1 MNEDEDIR
9 GGGTDEQIYQAY
21 KEAKINEQKDP
32 RTDEKFLEQRAKE
45 KEEKSLEPPTPIEE
59 GPFGAK
65 VRSSLFKAAESGQL
79 VPILGAKYGPAG
91 AKAGG
96 IITAGANFFDI
107 FLSPDKDGNLR
118 IDPKIQDALPYISSM
133 ILDDKKFL
141 PKDDTKGALPEGDET
156 NFLSRV
162 FSTGR
167 GGEINKAIS
176 QYLQSMM
183 TKYGIKGPRKNNPPP
198 EKIRNLLGIGGTQDK
213 PVQLTLVQSL
223 VDSIVNDQQ
232 VGSKYQQALTYGNVN
247 SAIEQL
253 SEEDLTP
260 EEKIKYAQQN
270 VPESSIDIEDY
281 VKNFGSS
288 LISRKALH
296 VNLVKPF
303 QQKYGASDAA
313 VERYVDITN
322 RTVKDIKSTIA
333 YLNYKYKETLPTA
346 EINDIAADMSL
357 LFGQDIRPETID
369 SIIKGQGGEI
379 LFQTQGMKNRK
390 QAPFS
395 IKTRED
401 LLKVYNSRLQLLN
414 KHGAFDAGHV
424 YAADQLLK
432 DHKVSNASMFDNL
445 APEIRA
451 SILTFVSKPEL
462 KKLIEGQLTEGEDY
476 LIKIIGNRSK
486 KAGGD
491 PADKIFE
498 RLYGNAYGL
507 EEDFKNFLFPE
518 MNIAN
523 MIDADLKPRFGRQ
536 YTKRVKEILDRF
548 KGTKGSPSLKVGEG
562 SLNAIRR
569 MAMAEIL
576 QDYVKV
582 PSAGLTD
589 EDVRYQNQLKSMVN
603 FFDLLLERDFVNI
616 DTGELYRGDEE
627 SGGGYALTL
636 DDVLNER

>member
-9 GGGTDEQIYQAY
+9 GGATDEQIYQAY
-21 KEAKINEQKDP
+21 KESQNPQDP
-32 RTDEKFLEQRAKE
+32 RTEEKFLEQRAKE

-65 VRSSLFKAAESGQL
+65 VRSSLFKVAESGQL
-79 VPILGAKYGPAG
+79 VPILGAKFGPAG

-141 PKDDTKGALPEGDET
+141 PKDDTKGVLPEGDEA

-167 GGEINKAIS
+167 GQEISEAIS
-176 QYLQSMM
+176 QYLQGMM
-183 TKYGIKGPRKNNPPP
+183 TNYGMKGPRKYNPPP
-198 EKIRNLLGIGGTQDK
+198 EKIRNLLGIGGSQDK
-213 PVQLTLVQSL
+213 PVQLTLVEAL
-223 VDSIVNDQQ
+223 VNSIVNDKQQ

-253 SEEDLTP
+253 SEEDLTA
-260 EEKIKYAQQN
+260 EEKIGYAQQN
-270 VPESSIDIEDY
+270 VDESSVDIAEY

-303 QQKYGASDAA
+303 QKKYGASDEA
-313 VERYVDITN
+313 VERYVKITN
-322 RTVKDIKSTIA
+322 RKVKDIKNTIA

-357 LFGQDIRPETID
+357 LFGQDIKPETID
-369 SIIKGQGGEI
+369 AIIKGQGGEI

-445 APEIRA
+445 TPEIRA
-451 SILTFVSKPEL
+451 SILTFVSKKEL
-462 KKLIEGQLTEGEDY
+462 KQLIEGQLTEGEDY
-476 LIKIIGNRSK
+476 IVKIIGNRSK

-491 PADKIFE
+491 PADKVFE

-536 YTKRVKEILDRF
+536 YTAKVKEILNNF

-562 SLNAIRR
+562 SLNMIRR

-582 PSAGLTD
+582 PEAGLTD
-589 EDVRYQNQLKSMVN
+589 ADVRYQNQLKTMVN
-603 FFDLLLERDFVNI
+603 FFDMLLNREMVNP
-616 DTGELYRGDEE
+616 DTGEIFRGDEE
-627 SGGGYALTL
+627 AGGGYALTL
-636 DDVLNER
+636 DDVLNE

>member
-1 MNEDEDIR
+1 MNEDEDIT
-9 GGGTDEQIYQAY
+9 GGATDEQIYQAY

-32 RTDEKFLEQRAKE
+32 RTEEKFLEQRAKE
-45 KEEKSLEPPTPIEE
+45 KEEKSLEPKTPIEQTD
-59 GPFGAK
+59 FGAK
-65 VRSSLFKAAESGQL
+65 ARTGLFKAAESGQL
-79 VPILGAKYGPAG
+79 IPILGKAAG
-91 AKAGG
+91 KPGLAAGG
-96 IITAGANFFDI
+96 IITAGANFLDI

-141 PKDDTKGALPEGDET
+141 PKDDTKGVLPEGDET

-167 GGEINKAIS
+167 GQEISTAIS
-176 QYLQSMM
+176 QYLQGMM
-183 TKYGIKGPRKNNPPP
+183 TNYGMKGPRKNNPPP
-198 EKIRNLLGIGGTQDK
+198 EKIRNLLGIGGSQDK
-213 PVQLTLVQSL
+213 PVQLTLVEAL
-223 VDSIVNDQQ
+223 VNSIVNEEQ
-232 VGSKYQQALTYGNVN
+232 VGSKYQQSLTYGNVN

-253 SEEDLTP
+253 SEEDLTD
-260 EEKIKYAQQN
+260 EEKISYAQQN
-270 VPESSIDIEDY
+270 APESSIDISNY

-288 LISRKALH
+288 LISRKAIH

-303 QQKYGASDAA
+303 QKKYGASDAA
-313 VERYVDITN
+313 VERYVKITN
-322 RTVKDIKSTIA
+322 RKVKDIKNTIA

-357 LFGQDIRPETID
+357 LFGQDIKPETID
-369 SIIKGQGGEI
+369 AIVKGQGGEI

-445 APEIRA
+445 DVEIRA
-451 SILTFVSKPEL
+451 SILTFVTKPEL
-462 KKLIEGQLTEGEDY
+462 KQLIEGQLTQGEDY
-476 LIKIIGNRSK
+476 IVKIIGNRSK

-491 PADKIFE
+491 PADKVFE
-498 RLYGNAYGL
+498 ELYGNAYGL

-569 MAMAEIL
+569 MAIAEIL

-589 EDVRYQNQLKSMVN
+589 EDVRYQNQLKAMVN
-603 FFDLLLERDFVNI
+603 FFDLLLQRDFVNI

>member
-1 MNEDEDIR
+1 MNEEEDIT

-45 KEEKSLEPPTPIEE
+45 KEEKSLEPKTPIEQTD
-59 GPFGAK
+59 FGAK
-65 VRSSLFKAAESGQL
+65 ARTSLFKAAESGQL
-79 VPILGAKYGPAG
+79 IPILGKAAG
-91 AKAGG
+91 KPGLAAGG
-96 IITAGANFFDI
+96 IITAGANFLDI

-141 PKDDTKGALPEGDET
+141 PKDDTKGVLPEGDET

-167 GGEINKAIS
+167 GQEISEAIS
-176 QYLQSMM
+176 KYLQSMM
-183 TKYGIKGPRKNNPPP
+183 TNYGMKGPKQKNAPP
-198 EKIRNLLGIGGTQDK
+198 EKIRKILGIGGSEDN
-213 PVQLTLVQSL
+213 PVQLTLVESL

-232 VGSKYQQALTYGNVN
+232 QAGANYQTLTYGNVN

-260 EEKIKYAQQN
+260 QEKIEYAQQN
-270 VPESSIDIEDY
+270 VDESSVDIEDY

-303 QQKYGASDAA
+303 QKKYGATDAA
-313 VERYVDITN
+313 VERYVKITN
-322 RTVKDIKSTIA
+322 RKVRDIKNTIA

-357 LFGQDIRPETID
+357 LFGQDITPETID

-390 QAPFS
+390 QTPFS

-414 KHGAFDAGHV
+414 QHGAFDAGHV

-432 DHKVSNASMFDNL
+432 DHNVSNASMFDNL
-445 APEIRA
+445 EPEIRA

-462 KKLIEGQLTEGEDY
+462 KKLIEGQLSEGEDY
-476 LIKIIGNRSK
+476 IVKIIGNRSK

-498 RLYGNAYGL
+498 KLYGNAYGL
-507 EEDFKNFLFPE
+507 EDDFKNFLFPE

-523 MIDADLKPRFGRQ
+523 MIDTDLKPRFGRQ
-536 YTKRVKEILDRF
+536 YTRRVKQILDRF
-548 KGTKGSPSLKVGEG
+548 KGTKGSPSLKVGG
-562 SLNAIRR
+562 ASLNAIRR

-589 EDVRYQNQLKSMVN
+589 EDVRYQNQLKAMVN
-603 FFDLLLERDFVNI
+603 FFDLILQRDFVNI

-627 SGGGYALTL
+627 TGGGYALTL

>member
-1 MNEDEDIR
+1 MNEDEDIT
-9 GGGTDEQIYQAY
+9 GGATDEQIYQAY

-32 RTDEKFLEQRAKE
+32 RTEEKFLEQRAKE
-45 KEEKSLEPPTPIEE
+45 KEEKSLEPKTPIEQTD
-59 GPFGAK
+59 FGAK
-65 VRSSLFKAAESGQL
+65 VRTNLFKVAESGQL
-79 VPILGAKYGPAG
+79 IPILGKVAG
-91 AKAGG
+91 KPGLAAGG
-96 IITAGANFFDI
+96 IITAGANVLDI

-476 LIKIIGNRSK
+476 IVKIIGNRSK

-498 RLYGNAYGL
+498 QLYGNAYGL

-523 MIDADLKPRFGRQ
+523 MIDPDLKPRFGRQ
-536 YTKRVKEILDRF
+536 YTALVNKILDNF
-548 KGTKGSPSLKVGEG
+548 KGTEGTPSLIVGES
-562 SLNAIRR
+562 SLNMIRR

-576 QDYVKV
+576 QDYIINPKL
-582 PSAGLTD
+582 GKT
-589 EDVRYQNQLKSMVN
+589 EKDVRYQNQLKAMVN
-603 FFDLLLERDFVNI
+603 FFDMLLNREMVNP
-616 DTGELYRGDEE
+616 DTNEIFRGNEE
-627 SGGGYALTL
+627 TGGGYALTL

>member
-1 MNEDEDIR
+1 MNEEEDIR
-9 GGGTDEQIYQAY
+9 GGATDEQINQAY

-32 RTDEKFLEQRAKE
+32 RTDEKFLEERAKE
-45 KEEKSLEPPTPIEE
+45 NKIKGFDPSESMLDKEFEAQKELQEDDVTAEQEFRDANRGIDIMYEVVKTADKYLGSR
-59 GPFGAK
+59 GA
-65 VRSSLFKAAESGQL
+65 LGQL
-79 VPILGAKYGPAG
+79 
-91 AKAGG
+91 
-96 IITAGANFFDI
+96 FDFI
-107 FLSPDKDGNLR
+107 KGKSEGKDVEFPVQLLLKEQK
-118 IDPKIQDALPYISSM
+118 D
-133 ILDDKKFL
+133 L
-141 PKDDTKGALPEGDET
+141 PKDDTKAVLPEGDET

-167 GGEINKAIS
+167 GQEISEAIS

-183 TKYGIKGPRKNNPPP
+183 TNYGIKGPKKNNPPP
-198 EKIRNLLGIGGTQDK
+198 EKIRKILGLGGTEDN
-213 PVQLTLVQSL
+213 PVQLTLIEDFVN
-223 VDSIVNDQQ
+223 SIVNDE
-232 VGSKYQQALTYGNVN
+232 QQAGASYQTLTYGNIN

-253 SEEDLTP
+253 SEEDLTD

-270 VPESSIDIEDY
+270 APESSIDIEDY

-303 QQKYGASDAA
+303 QKKYGASDAA
-313 VERYVDITN
+313 VERYVKLTN

-357 LFGQDIRPETID
+357 LFGQDITPETID

-432 DHKVSNASMFDNL
+432 DHKVSNASMFNNL
-445 APEIRA
+445 DAEIRA
-451 SILTFVSKPEL
+451 SILTFVTKPEL
-462 KKLIEGQLTEGEDY
+462 KQLIEGQVSEGEDY
-476 LIKIIGNRSK
+476 IVKIIGNRSK

-498 RLYGNAYGL
+498 ELYGNAYGL

-523 MIDADLKPRFGRQ
+523 MIDPDLKARFGRQ
-536 YTKRVKEILDRF
+536 YTKRVTEILDRF

-562 SLNAIRR
+562 SLNMIRR

-576 QDYVKV
+576 QDYVINPKL
-582 PSAGLTD
+582 GLTD
-589 EDVRYQNQLKSMVN
+589 KDVRYQNQLKSMVN
-603 FFDLLLERDFVNI
+603 FFDLLLQRDFVNI

-627 SGGGYALTL
+627 TGGGYALTL

>member
-1 MNEDEDIR
+1 
-9 GGGTDEQIYQAY
+9 
-21 KEAKINEQKDP
+21 
-32 RTDEKFLEQRAKE
+32 
-45 KEEKSLEPPTPIEE
+45 
-59 GPFGAK
+59 
-65 VRSSLFKAAESGQL
+65 
-79 VPILGAKYGPAG
+79 
-91 AKAGG
+91 
-96 IITAGANFFDI
+96 
-107 FLSPDKDGNLR
+107 
-118 IDPKIQDALPYISSM
+118 
-133 ILDDKKFL
+133 
-141 PKDDTKGALPEGDET
+141 
-156 NFLSRV
+156 
-162 FSTGR
+162 
-167 GGEINKAIS
+167 
-176 QYLQSMM
+176 MM
-183 TKYGIKGPRKNNPPP
+183 TNYGIKGPRKNNPPP
-198 EKIRNLLGIGGTQDK
+198 EKIRKILGLGGTEDN
-213 PVQLTLVQSL
+213 PVQLTLIEDFVN
-223 VDSIVNDQQ
+223 SIVNDE
-232 VGSKYQQALTYGNVN
+232 QQAGASYQTLTYGNIN

-253 SEEDLTP
+253 SEEDLTD

-270 VPESSIDIEDY
+270 APESSIDIEDY

-303 QQKYGASDAA
+303 QKKYGASDAA
-313 VERYVDITN
+313 VERYVKLTN

-357 LFGQDIRPETID
+357 LFGQDITPETID

-432 DHKVSNASMFDNL
+432 DHKVSNASMFNNL
-445 APEIRA
+445 DAEIRA
-451 SILTFVSKPEL
+451 SILTFVTKPEL
-462 KKLIEGQLTEGEDY
+462 KQLIEGQVSEGEDY
-476 LIKIIGNRSK
+476 IVKIIGNRSK

-498 RLYGNAYGL
+498 ELYGNAYGL

-523 MIDADLKPRFGRQ
+523 MIDPDLKARFGRQ
-536 YTKRVKEILDRF
+536 YTKRVNEILDRF

-562 SLNAIRR
+562 SLNMIRR

-576 QDYVKV
+576 QDYVINPKL
-582 PSAGLTD
+582 GLTD
-589 EDVRYQNQLKSMVN
+589 KDVRYQNQLKSMVN
-603 FFDLLLERDFVNI
+603 FFDLLLQRDFVNI

-627 SGGGYALTL
+627 TGGGYALTL

>member
-1 MNEDEDIR
+1 MNEEEDIT

-45 KEEKSLEPPTPIEE
+45 KEQKSLEPKESNI
-59 GPFGAK
+59 GAT
-65 VRSSLFKAAESGQL
+65 VRKSTFKAAESGL
-79 VPILGAKYGPAG
+79 IGTALGMTGPAG
-91 AKAGG
+91 KVAGG
-96 IITAGANFFDI
+96 IITGGANILDI
-107 FLSPDKDGNLR
+107 FFSPDKDGNLR
-118 IDPKIQDALPYISSM
+118 LDPKIQDALPSISSM

-141 PKDDTKGALPEGDET
+141 PKDDTKGALPEADFEA
-156 NFLSRV
+156 NFLNRV

-167 GGEINKAIS
+167 GEEISKAIS
-176 QYLQSMM
+176 EYLQSMM
-183 TKYGIKGPRKNNPPP
+183 TNYGIKGPRKNNPPP
-198 EKIRNLLGIGGTQDK
+198 EKIRKILGMGGTEEN
-213 PVQLTLVQSL
+213 PVQLTLIEDFVN
-223 VDSIVNDQQ
+223 SIVNDE
-232 VGSKYQQALTYGNVN
+232 QQAGASYQTLTYGNIN

-288 LISRKALH
+288 LISRKPLH

-303 QQKYGASDAA
+303 QKKYGATDAA
-313 VERYVDITN
+313 VERYVKLAN
-322 RTVKDIKSTIA
+322 RNVRQIKNTIA

-357 LFGQDIRPETID
+357 LFGQDIKPETID
-369 SIIKGQGGEI
+369 AIIKGQGGEI

-390 QAPFS
+390 QDPFS

-401 LLKVYNSRLQLLN
+401 LLKVYKSRLNLLN

-432 DHKVSNASMFDNL
+432 DHKVSNASMFRNL
-445 APEIRA
+445 DAEIRA

-462 KKLIEGQLTEGEDY
+462 KKLIEGQLTKGEDY
-476 LIKIIGNRSK
+476 IVKIIGNRSK

-498 RLYGNAYGL
+498 QLYGNAYGL

-523 MIDADLKPRFGRQ
+523 MIDADLKSRFGRQ
-536 YTKRVKEILDRF
+536 YTKRVNEILDRF
-548 KGTKGSPSLKVGEG
+548 KGTEGGPSLKAGEG

-569 MAMAEIL
+569 MAMADIL
-576 QDYVKV
+576 QDYVINPKL
-582 PSAGLTD
+582 GLTD
-589 EDVRYQNQLKSMVN
+589 KDVRYQNQLKSMVN
-603 FFDLLLERDFVNI
+603 FFDMLLGREMVNP
-616 DTGELYRGDEE
+616 DTGELFRGDEE

>member
-1 MNEDEDIR
+1 MNEEEDIR

-45 KEEKSLEPPTPIEE
+45 KEQKSLEPKESNI
-59 GPFGAK
+59 GATIRK
-65 VRSSLFKAAESGQL
+65 STFKAAESGL
-79 VPILGAKYGPAG
+79 IGTALGMTGPAG
-91 AKAGG
+91 KVAGG
-96 IITAGANFFDI
+96 IITGGANILDI
-107 FLSPDKDGNLR
+107 FFSPDKDGNLR
-118 IDPKIQDALPYISSM
+118 LDPKIQDALPSISSM

-141 PKDDTKGALPEGDET
+141 PKDDTKGALPEADFES
-156 NFLSRV
+156 NFLNRV

-167 GGEINKAIS
+167 GQEISDAIS
-176 QYLQSMM
+176 QYLQGMM
-183 TKYGIKGPRKNNPPP
+183 TNYGIKGPRKNNPPP

-213 PVQLTLVQSL
+213 PVQLTLIESL

-232 VGSKYQQALTYGNVN
+232 QAGSKYQQALTYGNIN

-253 SEEDLTP
+253 SEEDLTD

-270 VPESSIDIEDY
+270 VSESSIDIEDY

-288 LISRKALH
+288 LISRKPLH

-303 QQKYGASDAA
+303 QKKYGASDAA
-313 VERYVDITN
+313 VERYVKLTN
-322 RTVKDIKSTIA
+322 RKVKDIKNTIA

-357 LFGQDIRPETID
+357 LFGQDITPETID

-395 IKTRED
+395 IKTRKD
-401 LLKVYNSRLQLLN
+401 LLKVYKSRLNLLN

-445 APEIRA
+445 SAEIRA
-451 SILTFVSKPEL
+451 SILTFVSRPEL
-462 KKLIEGQLTEGEDY
+462 KQLIEGQVTEGEDY
-476 LIKIIGNRSK
+476 IVKIIGNRSK

-498 RLYGNAYGL
+498 QLYGNAYGL

-523 MIDADLKPRFGRQ
+523 MIDRDLKARFGRQ
-536 YTKRVKEILDRF
+536 YTKRVNEILDRF
-548 KGTKGSPSLKVGEG
+548 KGTEGTPSLKAGEG

-576 QDYVKV
+576 QDYVINPKL
-582 PSAGLTD
+582 GLTD
-589 EDVRYQNQLKSMVN
+589 KDVRYQNQLKTMVN
-603 FFDLLLERDFVNI
+603 FFDMLLDREMVNP
-616 DTGELYRGDEE
+616 DTGELFRGDEE